1 MLGQFQALNRVLTK
15 MKLFQIRAQLG
26 LTQEQLAKE
35 LGYTT
40 RQIQRWEAGDA
51 PTPKLVQ
58 YWIAQKL
65 FFKNLT

>member
-1 MLGQFQALNRVLTK
+1 MN
-15 MKLFQIRAQLG
+15 LFQIRAQLG

-51 PTPKLVQ
+51 PTPKLVTRELQ
-58 YWIAQKL
+58 RMVFERQVL
-65 FFKNLT
+65 SQ